1 MQAMVAALPYI
12 TAGASVLTGVT
23 AIQQANYQ
31 AAVLARNS
39 AIMEENAARTAAAAQ
54 EDMADQDRAAA
65 AEIASLETAMSASG
79 LDGTGGSMMLRRR
92 GLTSLADRDR
102 ERLALKRDTEV
113 GNMMQEAA
121 GMRADSSAAKS
132 AGQWGWLTTG
142 IGALSSY
149 LSSATMV
156 NNYNS
161 KRSGLFTLSHQ

>member
-113 GNMMQEAA
+113 GNMMREAA
-121 GMRADSSAAKS
+121 GMKAEAGAMRS
-132 AGQWGWLTTG
+132 AGNWGWLTTG
-142 IGALSSY
+142 LSAMTSY
-149 LSSATMV
+149 LSGANMV
-156 NNYNS
+156 NDYNT
-161 KRSGLFTLSHQ
+161 KRSGLHTLSYQ